1 MRDFLKGTGGVNLGS
16 LLSQNYAN
24 VKLEVGLIFTTI
36 GSIVNVKLSPSS
48 VEGNGSSN
56 LVYTLTHT
64 GDVSSE
70 LTVNFDV
77 LAEIET
83 SRISRDARRLIT
95 TWDF

>member
-1 MRDFLKGTGGVNLGS
+1 MVEIRWGFSVTIIPAVN
-16 LLSQNYAN
+16 
-24 VKLEVGLIFTTI
+24 I
-36 GSIVNVKLSPSS
+36 KLSPSS

-56 LVYTLTHT
+56 LVYTLTQT

-77 LAEIET
+77 LAEIGT
-83 SRISRDARRLIT
+83 SRISREAIRLIT